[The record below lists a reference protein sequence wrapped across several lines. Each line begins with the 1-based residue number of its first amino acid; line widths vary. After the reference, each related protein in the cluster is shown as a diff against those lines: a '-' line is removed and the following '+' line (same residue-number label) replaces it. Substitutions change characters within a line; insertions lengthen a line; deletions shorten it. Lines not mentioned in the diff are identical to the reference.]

1 MSDERGNVRRARPV
15 GESDH
20 ALGPESAPATLIEY
34 GDYEC
39 PHCRR
44 LHPIIRELMR
54 RTEGLRCVFRH
65 FPLSQVHPHAV
76 RAAEAAEA
84 AAAQGRFWQMHDAL
98 FDNDQPLDDERLT
111 RSAKRAGLDM
121 ERYAREMAE
130 GVYAARVEED
140 FKSALYNDG
149 VTGTPTIYLNGSLLS
164 DNKSLEVLLEAVRGA
179 GANLSDD
186 GGAERVGLLARLR
199 KLRIGKSRLHLR

>member
-1 MSDERGNVRRARPV
+1 MSDESGNVRRARPV

-20 ALGPESAPATLIEY
+20 VLGPESAPATLIEY

-54 RTEGLRCVFRH
+54 RTEGLRCVYRH
-65 FPLSQVHPHAV
+65 FPLSKVHPHAV
-76 RAAEAAEA
+76 KAAEAAEA

-98 FDNDQPLDDERLT
+98 FDNDQPLDDGRLA
-111 RSAKRAGLDM
+111 RSARRGGLDM
-121 ERYAREMAE
+121 ERYTKEMAE

-140 FKSALYNDG
+140 FESALYSDG
-149 VTGTPTIYLNGSLLS
+149 VTGTPTVYLNGALLS
-164 DNKSLEVLLEAVRGA
+164 DIRSLDAPIEAVTAA
-179 GANLSDD
+179 GANVLPDSV
-186 GGAERVGLLARLR
+186 ERAGLLGRLR
-199 KLRIGKSRLHLR
+199 KLRAGKTHLR